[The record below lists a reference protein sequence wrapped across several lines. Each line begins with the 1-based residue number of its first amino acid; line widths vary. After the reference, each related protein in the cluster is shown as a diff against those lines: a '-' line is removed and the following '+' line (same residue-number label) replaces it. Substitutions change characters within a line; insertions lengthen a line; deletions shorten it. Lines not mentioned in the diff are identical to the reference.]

1 MRDPYDILGV
11 SRSASEA
18 EIKSAFRKLAKKWH
32 PDQNKDAKAAS
43 RFAEINSAYE
53 LLGDAEKRGQFD
65 RGEIDAEGKPRF
77 TGFGAGGGRRY
88 EGFEGFDFDPAAAAR
103 GRGGAW
109 RSGPGAGGGGGGG
122 GGAEDIFSQLF
133 GDAFRQAGRGPNPF
147 QQAGPTGARGGA
159 AGRSAAKGAD
169 INASL
174 SVSLEDIAAN
184 AKKRILLPNDR
195 EVEVNL
201 PKGVSDGQIIRLRGL
216 GGESPIGE
224 PGDVLLRI
232 DIVPHEKFTVE
243 GDNLRHR
250 LPVPLEDAIL
260 GATLRVPTL
269 TGAVEMKIPPMSSSG
284 RTFRMRGKGL
294 PGKKQTG
301 DLLVTLEI
309 RLPEEADEA
318 LTEFA
323 RRRRAAKA
331 A

>member
-18 EIKSAFRKLAKKWH
+18 EIKSDFRKLAKKWH

-77 TGFGAGGGRRY
+77 AGFGAGGGRRY

-109 RSGPGAGGGGGGG
+109 RSGPGAGGGG
-122 GGAEDIFSQLF
+122 AEDIFSQLF

-147 QQAGPTGARGGA
+147 QQAGQGGARSGA
-159 AGRSAAKGAD
+159 AGRGAGKGAD
-169 INASL
+169 VNASL
-174 SVSLEDIAAN
+174 TVTLEDIAAG

-216 GGESPIGE
+216 GGENPIGE

-232 DIVPHEKFTVE
+232 DIAPHEKFTVE

-250 LPVPLEDAIL
+250 LPVSLEDAIL

-309 RLPEEADEA
+309 RLPEDADEA

-323 RRRRAAKA
+323 RRRRAANA

>member
-11 SRSASEA
+11 PRSASEA
-18 EIKSAFRKLAKKWH
+18 DIKSAFRKLAKKWH
-32 PDQNKDAKAAS
+32 PDQNKDAKAAA

-77 TGFGAGGGRRY
+77 AGFGAGGGRRY

-103 GRGGAW
+103 GRGNAW
-109 RSGPGAGGGGGGG
+109 RSGPGPGAG

-147 QQAGPTGARGGA
+147 QQAGQAGA
-159 AGRSAAKGAD
+159 AGKRAGQGAGKGTGKGAD

-174 SVSLEDIAAN
+174 SVTLEDIAAGS
-184 AKKRILLPNDR
+184 KKRILLPNDR

-201 PKGVSDGQIIRLRGL
+201 PKGVSDGQTIRLRGL
-216 GGESPIGE
+216 GGENPIGE

-232 DIVPHEKFTVE
+232 DIAPHEKFTVE

-250 LPVPLEDAIL
+250 LPVALEDAIL

-294 PGKKQTG
+294 PGKKQAG

-318 LTEFA
+318 LTDFA

>member
-77 TGFGAGGGRRY
+77 AGFGAGGGRRY

-109 RSGPGAGGGGGGG
+109 RSGPGAGGS

-147 QQAGPTGARGGA
+147 QQAGQAGARSGA
-159 AGRSAAKGAD
+159 AGRGAGKGAD

-174 SVSLEDIAAN
+174 SVTLEDIAAG

-201 PKGVSDGQIIRLRGL
+201 PKGVSDGQTIRLRGL
-216 GGESPIGE
+216 GGENPIGE

>member
-18 EIKSAFRKLAKKWH
+18 EIKSAYRKLAKKWH
-32 PDQNKDAKAAS
+32 PDQNKDTKAAA
-43 RFAEINSAYE
+43 RFSEINSAYE

-65 RGEIDAEGKPRF
+65 RGEIDADGKPRF
-77 TGFGAGGGRRY
+77 AGFGAGGGRRY

-103 GRGGAW
+103 GRGSAW
-109 RSGPGAGGGGGGG
+109 RSGPGPGGG

-147 QQAGPTGARGGA
+147 QNAGRGGA
-159 AGRSAAKGAD
+159 RTGAGAAAKGAD

-174 SVSLEDIAAN
+174 SVTLEEIASGS
-184 AKKRILLPNDR
+184 KKRILLPNDR

-201 PKGVSDGQIIRLRGL
+201 PKGVTDGQTIRLRGL
-216 GGESPIGE
+216 GGENPIGE

-232 DIVPHEKFTVE
+232 DIAPHEKFSVE

-250 LPVPLEDAIL
+250 LPVALEDAIL

-294 PGKKQTG
+294 PGKKQNG

>member
-18 EIKSAFRKLAKKWH
+18 EIKSAYRKLAKKWH
-32 PDQNKDAKAAS
+32 PDQNKDSKAAA
-43 RFAEINSAYE
+43 RFAEISAAYE
-53 LLGDAEKRGQFD
+53 LLGDTEKRGQFD
-65 RGEIDAEGKPRF
+65 RGEIDADGKPRF
-77 TGFGAGGGRRY
+77 AGFGAGGGRRY

-103 GRGGAW
+103 GRGSAW
-109 RSGPGAGGGGGGG
+109 RSGPGPGAG

-133 GDAFRQAGRGPNPF
+133 GDAFRQAGRGGNPF
-147 QQAGPTGARGGA
+147 QQAPRGGA
-159 AGRSAAKGAD
+159 RAGGPAKGAD

-174 SVSLEDIAAN
+174 SVTLEEIAAGS
-184 AKKRILLPNDR
+184 KKRILLPNDR

-201 PKGVSDGQIIRLRGL
+201 PKGVSDGQVIRLRGL
-216 GGESPIGE
+216 GGENPIGE

-232 DIVPHEKFTVE
+232 DIAPHERFTVE
-243 GDNLRHR
+243 GDNLRLR

-269 TGAVEMKIPPMSSSG
+269 TGAVEMKIPPMASSG

-301 DLLVTLEI
+301 DLLVTLEVK
-309 RLPEEADEA
+309 LPEQADDA
-318 LTEFA
+318 LLDFA
-323 RRRRAAKA
+323 RKRRAEKA

>member
-77 TGFGAGGGRRY
+77 SGFGAGGGRRY

-109 RSGPGAGGGGGGG
+109 RSGPGAGGGGG
-122 GGAEDIFSQLF
+122 AEDIFSQLF

-147 QQAGPTGARGGA
+147 QQAGQAGARSGA
-159 AGRSAAKGAD
+159 AGRGAGKGAD

-174 SVSLEDIAAN
+174 SVTLEDIAAG

-201 PKGVSDGQIIRLRGL
+201 PKGVSDGQTIRLRGL
-216 GGESPIGE
+216 GGENPIGE

-232 DIVPHEKFTVE
+232 DIIPHEKFTVE

-260 GATLRVPTL
+260 GATTAGDRRSPARWRL
-269 TGAVEMKIPPMSSSG
+269 KIARRMSSYG
-284 RTFRMRGKGL
+284 RTFAQCGWQRACQARNSQGCCL
-294 PGKKQTG
+294 G
-301 DLLVTLEI
+301 DAGRS
-309 RLPEEADEA
+309 RLPRRRADEA
-318 LTEFA
+318 LRTEIA
-323 RRRRAAKA
+323 SQ
-331 A
+331 

>member
-77 TGFGAGGGRRY
+77 AGFGAGGGRRY

-109 RSGPGAGGGGGGG
+109 RSGPGAGGGGG
-122 GGAEDIFSQLF
+122 AEDIFSQLF

-147 QQAGPTGARGGA
+147 QQAGQAGARSGA
-159 AGRSAAKGAD
+159 AGRGAGKGAD

-174 SVSLEDIAAN
+174 SVTLEDIAAG

-201 PKGVSDGQIIRLRGL
+201 PKGVSDGQTIRLRGL
-216 GGESPIGE
+216 GGENPIGE

>member
-77 TGFGAGGGRRY
+77 AGFGAGGGRRY

-122 GGAEDIFSQLF
+122 AEDIFSQLF

-147 QQAGPTGARGGA
+147 QQAGQAGARSGA
-159 AGRSAAKGAD
+159 AGRGAGKGAD

-174 SVSLEDIAAN
+174 SVTLEDIAAG

-201 PKGVSDGQIIRLRGL
+201 PKGVSDGQTIRLRGL
-216 GGESPIGE
+216 GGENPIGE

-260 GATLRVPTL
+260 GATLRVPML

>member
-1 MRDPYDILGV
+1 MRGRIQTCATLTTSSACPDRRARRRSNPP
-11 SRSASEA
+11 SASSRRNGIRIRTRTPRRLRA
-18 EIKSAFRKLAKKWH
+18 SPRSIPPMNCWAMRKSA
-32 PDQNKDAKAAS
+32 AS
-43 RFAEINSAYE
+43 LIAGRSTRRANRASPVSA
-53 LLGDAEKRGQFD
+53 
-65 RGEIDAEGKPRF
+65 
-77 TGFGAGGGRRY
+77 
-88 EGFEGFDFDPAAAAR
+88 PAAAVATR
-103 GRGGAW
+103 ASKASISIPQRRRAGAAA
-109 RSGPGAGGGGGGG
+109 PGA
-122 GGAEDIFSQLF
+122 AVPERVAVAVAVAARRISSRSFSAMPSARQ
-133 GDAFRQAGRGPNPF
+133 DAA
-147 QQAGPTGARGGA
+147 PTPSSRPVRRVGA
-159 AGRSAAKGAD
+159 AGRGAAKGAD

-309 RLPEEADEA
+309 RL
-318 LTEFA
+318 
-323 RRRRAAKA
+323 
-331 A
+331 

>member
-77 TGFGAGGGRRY
+77 SGFGAGGGRRY

-109 RSGPGAGGGGGGG
+109 RSGPGAGGGGG
-122 GGAEDIFSQLF
+122 AEDIFSQLF

-147 QQAGPTGARGGA
+147 QQAGQAGARSGA
-159 AGRSAAKGAD
+159 AGRGAGKGAD

-174 SVSLEDIAAN
+174 SVTLEDIAAG

-201 PKGVSDGQIIRLRGL
+201 PKGVSDGQTIRLRGL
-216 GGESPIGE
+216 GGENPIGE

-232 DIVPHEKFTVE
+232 DIIPHEKFTVE

-309 RLPEEADEA
+309 RLPDEADEA

>member
-18 EIKSAFRKLAKKWH
+18 EIKSAYRKLAKKWH
-32 PDQNKDAKAAS
+32 PDQNKDAKAAT
-43 RFAEINSAYE
+43 RFSEISAAYE
-53 LLGDAEKRGQFD
+53 LLGDSEKRGQFD

-77 TGFGAGGGRRY
+77 AGFGAGGGRRY

-109 RSGPGAGGGGGGG
+109 RSGPGPGAGGAA

-147 QQAGPTGARGGA
+147 QQAGRGGA
-159 AGRSAAKGAD
+159 RAGGAAKGAD
-169 INASL
+169 VNAL
-174 SVSLEDIAAN
+174 LTVTLEEIAAGS
-184 AKKRILLPNDR
+184 KKRILLANDR

-201 PKGVSDGQIIRLRGL
+201 PKGVTDGQVIRLRGL
-216 GGESPIGE
+216 GGENPVGE

-232 DIVPHEKFTVE
+232 NIAPHERFTME
-243 GDNLRHR
+243 GDDLRLR

-294 PGKKQTG
+294 PGKKKTG
-301 DLLVTLEI
+301 DLLVTLEV
-309 RLPEEADEA
+309 RLPEQADEA
-318 LTEFA
+318 LLDFA
-323 RRRRAAKA
+323 RKRRAEKA

>member
-77 TGFGAGGGRRY
+77 AGFGAGGGRRY

-122 GGAEDIFSQLF
+122 AEDIFSQLF

-147 QQAGPTGARGGA
+147 QQAGQAGARSGA
-159 AGRSAAKGAD
+159 AGRGAGKGAD

-174 SVSLEDIAAN
+174 SVTLEDIAAG

-201 PKGVSDGQIIRLRGL
+201 PKGVSDGQTIRLRGL
-216 GGESPIGE
+216 GGENPIGE

>member
-11 SRSASEA
+11 ARSASEA
-18 EIKSAFRKLAKKWH
+18 EIKSAYRKLAKKWH
-32 PDQNKDAKAAS
+32 PDQNKDAKAAA
-43 RFAEINSAYE
+43 RFSEINSAYE
-53 LLGDAEKRGQFD
+53 LLGDSEKRGQFD

-77 TGFGAGGGRRY
+77 AGFGAGGGRRY
-88 EGFEGFDFDPAAAAR
+88 EGFEGFDFDPSAAR
-103 GRGGAW
+103 GRGGPW
-109 RSGPGAGGGGGGG
+109 RAGPGQG
-122 GGAEDIFSQLF
+122 GGAGEDIFSQLF

-147 QQAGPTGARGGA
+147 QQAGRGGA
-159 AGRSAAKGAD
+159 RAGATKAAAKGAD

-174 SVSLEDIAAN
+174 SVTLEEIAGGS
-184 AKKRILLPNDR
+184 KKRILLPNDR

-201 PKGVSDGQIIRLRGL
+201 PKGVTDGQVIRLRGL
-216 GGESPIGE
+216 GGESPVGE

-232 DIVPHEKFTVE
+232 DIAPHEKFTIE

-294 PGKKQTG
+294 PGKKQSG
-301 DLLVTLEI
+301 DLLVTIEI